1 MTLSFFR
8 QAVNEKADRVAKCT
22 EQVCSSLVEETLNAD
37 ITLLVEHILEAEL
50 QRIHKYIKRLERE
63 KMWKAR
69 KIFRS
74 SCDIKHSG
82 RAQFK
87 DPFTIYYL
95 FHLYHQVAWCGSS
108 TAAAEETDER
118 FPCSSL
124 LCGPSIQTEGSG
136 SQCPCTALHSRSG
149 PWSGQPGKLWHPGP
163 LQHQVC
169 VSLEYMWGLI

>member
-1 MTLSFFR
+1 MAHLFSLNFKMTLSFFR

-95 FHLYHQVAWCGSS
+95 FHLYHQVA
-108 TAAAEETDER
+108 
-118 FPCSSL
+118 
-124 LCGPSIQTEGSG
+124 
-136 SQCPCTALHSRSG
+136 
-149 PWSGQPGKLWHPGP
+149 
-163 LQHQVC
+163 
-169 VSLEYMWGLI
+169 